1 MRMLGGNCVLRS
13 AVKNSEKKSE
23 KPRTSVSRD
32 ATRIMLC
39 LAPGILPALHSY
51 VSPAEIR
58 DQRWLPRDSTPRVTR
73 YHRTVFQDM

>member
-39 LAPGILPALHSY
+39 LAPGMLPASHGHLALG
-51 VSPAEIR
+51 P
-58 DQRWLPRDSTPRVTR
+58 
-73 YHRTVFQDM
+73 